1 MNPFDYA
8 IQRTERKI
16 RLKRNYQTL
25 RDMKDAIRHTNTLII
40 RVPEGKKRK
49 EMSRIHFSN
58 NGRSFSHFDEKH

>member
-8 IQRTERKI
+8 IQRTERKK

-40 RVPEGKKRK
+40 RVPEGKKKKKRNEQDTLFK
-49 EMSRIHFSN
+49 
-58 NGRSFSHFDEKH
+58 